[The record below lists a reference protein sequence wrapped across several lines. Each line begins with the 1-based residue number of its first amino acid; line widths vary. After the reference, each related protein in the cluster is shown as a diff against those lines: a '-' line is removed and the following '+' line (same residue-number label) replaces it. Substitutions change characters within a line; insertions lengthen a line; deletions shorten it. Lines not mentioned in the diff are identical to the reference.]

1 MSSVYKRRLIKRKR
15 KKKKPKCEEKSTILK
30 FPTRQRCSRF
40 EKSILINKYKTLFC
54 QIMPKI
60 LTIQGYIC
68 KNKKKYEKKFQ
79 IKKTTLHDF
88 YVFPSYFSLQ
98 IQALKNKKSDI

>member
-68 KNKKKYEKKFQ
+68 KIKINGKKSFKSRKQLCMIF
-79 IKKTTLHDF
+79 
-88 YVFPSYFSLQ
+88 VYFLVIFSHQ